1 MAGNITEVSSVAGSS
16 VSTDEVSATSST
28 DSSAAPAAAAE
39 DYVVIDKQSAIEAM
53 AYFIAETLMSCP
65 QAASL
70 PPAKLQAAVL
80 VAIQVGWQVQRIFFL
95 LHVAHEQAVAKC
107 HALMQPLDTCQF
119 RPGLGSPPRSNPF
132 SKASGL
138 PVYSSLLMSRA
149 VERSSEHQTFQ
160 ARASVHKPGPSRKSE
175 LLPPSACRA

>member
-80 VAIQVGWQVQRIFFL
+80 VAIQVGGKYSG
-95 LHVAHEQAVAKC
+95 H
-107 HALMQPLDTCQF
+107 
-119 RPGLGSPPRSNPF
+119 F
-132 SKASGL
+132 SSCMWR
-138 PVYSSLLMSRA
+138 MSR
-149 VERSSEHQTFQ
+149 R
-160 ARASVHKPGPSRKSE
+160 
-175 LLPPSACRA
+175 

>member
-1 MAGNITEVSSVAGSS
+1 MAGNITEVSSVAGSN
-16 VSTDEVSATSST
+16 VSTEEVSATSST

-80 VAIQVGWQVQRIFFL
+80 VAIQVGWHTQCRVHFSSCM
-95 LHVAHEQAVAKC
+95 HAAHEQAMAKC
-107 HALMQPLDTCQF
+107 HALMQPLDTYIIVPIVYGGRVLWAF
-119 RPGLGSPPRSNPF
+119 GRRTPADRS
-132 SKASGL
+132 
-138 PVYSSLLMSRA
+138 
-149 VERSSEHQTFQ
+149 
-160 ARASVHKPGPSRKSE
+160 ARGGDGEV
-175 LLPPSACRA
+175 